1 MAADHC
7 PNPAAIR
14 SRACASVSASCPA
27 SERAERAAAQALAA
41 LHLGDNHVP
50 PGPEPTGAAEIGLPL
65 VTGDGRGLVADDRLH
80 KLVFAGEVVRQLGP
94 ADPGR

>member
-14 SRACASVSASCPA
+14 ARACASVSASCPA
-27 SERAERAAAQALAA
+27 SEPSGQPPWAWLL
-41 LHLGDNHVP
+41 LHLSDHHVP
-50 PGPEPTGAAEIGLPL
+50 PGPEPLGAAEISLPL